1 MLKQW
6 IKSLAI
12 YADKRM
18 LTMLGLGFSSGFP
31 FLLVAGTLSLWLK
44 DSGLSYALIGAFA
57 LVKTPYSFKWAWAP
71 LIDRVKIPLL
81 WRIGRR
87 RSWALFTQIC
97 LMASIFF
104 MSTLQPSPD
113 NWRLIAAVA
122 IAVVF
127 CSASQDIVVDS
138 LRIDSFENKEQGA
151 GSAIFVLG
159 YRIGMIFS
167 GAFALMLADYLS
179 WNQVYSIMSCGAL
192 VGIVTVL
199 FCREPQKDIDLK
211 EDEEKLAFYPRL
223 RRFMKRSVIEPFAD
237 FMSRNKWYLILIF
250 ILLYRLS
257 DDYKGLMTNVFY
269 VDMGFSKAQIGYVS
283 KIYGMLATILGGIIG
298 GIVVGRKG
306 LRYCL
311 VVACILQGA
320 TNLVYIAQSFAGNNI
335 YMLCAT
341 ICADNLA
348 GGMATTALVAYL
360 SSLCSVAYT
369 ATQYAL
375 LSSLMSLGRDVIS
388 SSSGYVAEHL
398 SWPIFFLFASALV
411 LPALGL
417 LWYMIKNKLIDD

>member
-1 MLKQW
+1 
-6 IKSLAI
+6 
-12 YADKRM
+12 
-18 LTMLGLGFSSGFP
+18 
-31 FLLVAGTLSLWLK
+31 
-44 DSGLSYALIGAFA
+44 
-57 LVKTPYSFKWAWAP
+57 
-71 LIDRVKIPLL
+71 
-81 WRIGRR
+81 
-87 RSWALFTQIC
+87 
-97 LMASIFF
+97 
-104 MSTLQPSPD
+104 
-113 NWRLIAAVA
+113 
-122 IAVVF
+122 
-127 CSASQDIVVDS
+127 
-138 LRIDSFENKEQGA
+138 
-151 GSAIFVLG
+151 
-159 YRIGMIFS
+159 
-167 GAFALMLADYLS
+167 
-179 WNQVYSIMSCGAL
+179 
-192 VGIVTVL
+192 
-199 FCREPQKDIDLK
+199 
-211 EDEEKLAFYPRL
+211 
-223 RRFMKRSVIEPFAD
+223 MKRSVIEPFAD

-311 VVACILQGA
+311 VVACILQGV
-320 TNLVYIAQSFAGNNI
+320 TNLVYIIQSFAGNNI

-341 ICADNLA
+341 ICADSLA

-398 SWPIFFLFASALV
+398 SWPSFFLFASLLV